1 VNLSTSDKLRCRL
14 VTNTIRHALETV
26 DTITDEDLKAD
37 ILAAITLA
45 IAGYAYHNG
54 LGSKVVRNL
63 DLIEGLSD
71 N

>member
-1 VNLSTSDKLRCRL
+1 MNLSTSDKLRCRL
-14 VTNTIRHALETV
+14 VANTIRHALATV

-45 IAGYAYHNG
+45 IAQYTHHNG
-54 LGSKVVRNL
+54 LGSKVVHNL
-63 DLIEGLSD
+63 DLVQGLSD